1 MAIENYYTNTAKIQR
16 KTETLNAFGVVS
28 EAWADVETI
37 SCLINQA
44 TSNEI
49 LQAQQVNE
57 EVSHKLFC
65 DVSTDITNKDRII
78 FNTKIYRVVSVPKN
92 TVNRNH
98 HYKIM
103 LYYTGADN
111 E

>member
-1 MAIENYYTNTAKIQR
+1 MAIENYYTNSAKIQR
-16 KTETLNAFGVVS
+16 KAETLNAFGAVTES
-28 EAWADVETI
+28 WSDVETI
-37 SCLINQA
+37 DCLINQA
-44 TSNEI
+44 TSSEI

-78 FNTKIYRVVSVPKN
+78 FNDEVYRVVSVPKN

-103 LYYTGADN
+103 LYYTGTDN

>member
-1 MAIENYYTNTAKIQR
+1 MAIENYHSSTATIQR
-16 KTETLNAFGVVS
+16 KNQTLNAYGAVS

-44 TSNEI
+44 TSREI
-49 LQAQQVNE
+49 LQAQQINE

-65 DVSTDITNKDRII
+65 DVSTDITNKDRIS
-78 FNTKIYRVVSVPKN
+78 FNSEIYRVVSVPKN

-103 LYYTGADN
+103 LYYTGTDN